1 MIKTMLQFLTY
12 ISPCKWL
19 PKVEC
24 SKFTKISQTVSK
36 SQLLTVAVLFSWFFY
51 NFSKYMLSISLN
63 NPFSSTHILIV
74 EILQI
79 SICFFSFHS
88 VVFLHYHI
96 NAKSIH
102 SHLECADDFQNLFFF
117 PCSLMSPLN
126 SNCLLDTFMLKP
138 LRDFRL
144 YIFKAKGMISAHAR
158 KLTYIQETGTPG
170 LWSQTDGGL
179 NHESA
184 TGHVHRFGQVS

>member
-1 MIKTMLQFLTY
+1 MAEPNLSPGSAVPLSILPADGITSPTSNHPWNVLLGSMIKTMLQFLTY

-117 PCSLMSPLN
+117 FPAAL
-126 SNCLLDTFMLKP
+126 CLL
-138 LRDFRL
+138 
-144 YIFKAKGMISAHAR
+144 
-158 KLTYIQETGTPG
+158 
-170 LWSQTDGGL
+170 
-179 NHESA
+179 
-184 TGHVHRFGQVS
+184 